1 MRIRAVAAAILA
13 VLFGYIATVY
23 ADPTKIRIGWAV
35 VPSSLTP
42 ILFTPPGLARHLDK
56 SYSLD
61 LIHFIG
67 TAPQVTALAA
77 NDVDIADMSFAA
89 FGAAIENAHIDDLKI
104 INDGVEDG
112 VGGHENN
119 EFLVLKDAPIAT
131 IEDLKGKV
139 TATNT
144 IGGAMDMGI
153 RAMLRQHGLLDK
165 RDYSVI
171 EADFGTMK
179 SLLEQKKADLI
190 SGVPPFS
197 LNAELR
203 AESRRLFT
211 LKDAFGPVQ
220 LIFAVARQG
229 FLTKNRAA
237 VVDFLEDEFRAIRW
251 YIDPANHTQAI
262 AFTAAF
268 MKLPPAAIDWAFTEK
283 DNYRDPSGVPN
294 LAALQSNLD
303 TQKQL
308 GFLKTDIDV
317 KRHADLSLVEE
328 AVKRLN

>member
-1 MRIRAVAAAILA
+1 MRVRAVAAAILA
-13 VLFGYIATVY
+13 VLFCHVVTAH
-23 ADPTKIRIGWAV
+23 ADPTKLRIGWSV

-89 FGAAIENAHIDDLKI
+89 FGAAIENAHLDDLKI
-104 INDGVEDG
+104 INDGVQDG
-112 VGGHENN
+112 VAGHENN
-119 EFLVLKDAPIAT
+119 EFLVLKDGPIKT

-139 TATNT
+139 AATNT

-153 RAMLRQHGLLDK
+153 RAMLRRHGLEDK

-171 EADFGTMK
+171 ESNFVTMK
-179 SLLEQKKADLI
+179 NLLEQKKADLI

-197 LNAELR
+197 LNPDLR
-203 AESRRLFT
+203 TESRRLFT
-211 LKDAFGPVQ
+211 LKDAFGPIQ
-220 LIFAVARQG
+220 LTFAVARQG
-229 FLTKNRAA
+229 FLAKSRAA

-251 YIDPANHTQAI
+251 YVDPANHKQAVEI
-262 AFTAAF
+262 VASF
-268 MKLPPAAIDWAFTEK
+268 MKLPPTAIDWAFTDK
-283 DNYRDPSGVPN
+283 DNYRDPHGVPD

-308 GFLKTDIDV
+308 GFLKTNIDV
-317 KRHADLSLVEE
+317 KQHADLSLIEE